1 MRTITRQDVLKVFY
15 RFDQKKL
22 PVLDI
27 NGSLSPSMDVE
38 MRKRLCSEWMEAFD
52 GLEADLFEKAAQI
65 AIDRCKKYPSLS
77 EMFEFIALAD
87 GGTEVPEPEPAP
99 SPAQNSKQRRREC
112 ISAIVNAAKHGDY
125 KTASKYA
132 EPLAK
137 GKAEI
142 TQYAKEIWPD
152 AADAWIMENWLAIG
166 LLYAQEECCRNCGSA
181 RRCRTYGF
189 RLTARNKKPEGE
201 VITEMVPCYM
211 RKAGKNENIQ

>member
-152 AADAWIMENWLAIG
+152 AADAWIMGNWLAIG
-166 LLYAQEECCRNCGSA
+166 PLYAQEECCRNCGSA